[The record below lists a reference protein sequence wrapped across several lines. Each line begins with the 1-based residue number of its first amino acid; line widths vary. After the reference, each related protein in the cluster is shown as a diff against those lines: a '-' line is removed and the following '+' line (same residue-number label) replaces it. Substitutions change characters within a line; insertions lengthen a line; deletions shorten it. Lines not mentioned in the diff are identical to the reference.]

1 MNQNTTDID
10 LCIIIDG
17 DYLDFVTKDMKSF
30 FDEKTDATTQPI
42 ELAQFAY
49 YVSTLNNIEGSDN
62 QIVVMMALC
71 DSKLFSAF
79 TTPDIEK
86 NYSQASYQTDA
97 GIIEFFV
104 GKSENMAPSEEF
116 TLDLL
121 SVAVS
126 QQNIK
131 RICVIAD
138 SSMKEDVE
146 EISRQKGN
154 VKLLT
159 INPSQ
164 IAEDTNPED
173 SLAYP
178 IMLSLN
184 VGD

>member
-1 MNQNTTDID
+1 
-10 LCIIIDG
+10 
-17 DYLDFVTKDMKSF
+17 
-30 FDEKTDATTQPI
+30 
-42 ELAQFAY
+42 
-49 YVSTLNNIEGSDN
+49 
-62 QIVVMMALC
+62 
-71 DSKLFSAF
+71 
-79 TTPDIEK
+79 
-86 NYSQASYQTDA
+86 
-97 GIIEFFV
+97 
-104 GKSENMAPSEEF
+104 MAPSEEF

>member
-79 TTPDIEK
+79 TRRTSKKIIRKRHIKPM
-86 NYSQASYQTDA
+86 QA
-97 GIIEFFV
+97 
-104 GKSENMAPSEEF
+104 
-116 TLDLL
+116 
-121 SVAVS
+121 
-126 QQNIK
+126 
-131 RICVIAD
+131 
-138 SSMKEDVE
+138 
-146 EISRQKGN
+146 
-154 VKLLT
+154 
-159 INPSQ
+159 
-164 IAEDTNPED
+164 
-173 SLAYP
+173 
-178 IMLSLN
+178 
-184 VGD
+184 